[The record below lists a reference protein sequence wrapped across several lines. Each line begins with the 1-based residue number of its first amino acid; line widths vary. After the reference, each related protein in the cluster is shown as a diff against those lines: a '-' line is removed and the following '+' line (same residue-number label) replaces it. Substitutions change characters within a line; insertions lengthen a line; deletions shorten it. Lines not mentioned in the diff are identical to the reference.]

1 MSEGEGGCG
10 FLSAELRR
18 LCLRRGACSLDSQS
32 EVLEYCEGVLWRC
45 GEDLESGSEVYDAL
59 GELLEELL
67 PGEAEAEIRALCDEL
82 YGLLGLRTGKSRPG
96 EGLLCLESGGSGVS
110 ELCSPICLGESL
122 EGAEVL
128 DSLQGG
134 RGSIWMEEKRGLGR
148 VDKEKLEKAEK
159 ALLKKQGKDSSL
171 KSHSS
176 SQLILQATASQ
187 VLPKTRT
194 DFNLSKD
201 IRLEGVDVAF
211 GDKILIQN
219 TNLSL
224 IHGRRYG
231 LVGRNG
237 LGKSTFLRMLSS
249 SQLRIPTHIS
259 ILHVEQEVVG
269 DDTSA
274 LQSVLES
281 DTKRQSLIQEAQH
294 LSKEAL
300 NSYRLSEI
308 YTEME
313 AIEADKAPSRA
324 SIILSGLG
332 FDVIMQ
338 NKSTK
343 KFSGGW
349 RMRIALARALFCKPD
364 LLLLDEPTNMLDM
377 EAIVW
382 LEKYLQTWQS
392 TLLVVSHNRNFLD
405 NVTTDIIHLQS
416 KRLDTYKG
424 NYTVFINQMTEKLKA
439 QRREYEAQQDYR
451 KHVQEFIDKFRFNA
465 KRASLVQS
473 RIKQL
478 EKLPFLMPVVKEA
491 EIIIRFPD
499 VQKLSPPILCL
510 NDVKFSYDGKNDI
523 FDHVDISATMESRIC
538 IVGKNGSGK
547 STLLKLIMEEIS
559 VTDGR
564 RIVHRN
570 LKFGYF
576 SQHHVDQLNMNLCPL
591 QIMEKKFRGKKME
604 ECRQMLGHF
613 GISGDLALQKTSSL
627 SGGQKSRVAFAVL
640 CGEEPNFLILDEP
653 TNHLDLETIDALG
666 HGLMKYNGGLI
677 LVCHDERLIRMVCQE
692 LWVCS
697 KGKISRLEG
706 GFDEY
711 RRILELELEI

>member
-1 MSEGEGGCG
+1 
-10 FLSAELRR
+10 
-18 LCLRRGACSLDSQS
+18 
-32 EVLEYCEGVLWRC
+32 
-45 GEDLESGSEVYDAL
+45 
-59 GELLEELL
+59 
-67 PGEAEAEIRALCDEL
+67 
-82 YGLLGLRTGKSRPG
+82 
-96 EGLLCLESGGSGVS
+96 
-110 ELCSPICLGESL
+110 
-122 EGAEVL
+122 
-128 DSLQGG
+128 
-134 RGSIWMEEKRGLGR
+134 MEEKRGLGR

-249 SQLRIPTHIS
+249 SQLRIPTHIF

-332 FDVIMQ
+332 FDIIMQ

-538 IVGKNGSGK
+538 IVGKKNGSGK

-627 SGGQKSRVAFAVL
+627 SGGQKSRVAFAK
-640 CGEEPNFLILDEP
+640 
-653 TNHLDLETIDALG
+653 TIDALG

-692 LWVCS
+692 LWRYDCIFF
-697 KGKISRLEG
+697 K
-706 GFDEY
+706 
-711 RRILELELEI
+711 